1 MRTRHLLCGLLI
13 LMFASGCQSVGHKP
27 TGETH
32 RWAAYRIDLGESV
45 LEFSRDKMG
54 WTTDIAKQ
62 FAGVLANTKHP
73 MQWVAHS
80 QGGAIFSEAMRYN
93 LGKGIADMSNFSVA
107 FHAGANNRWV
117 TGQYAARAGVGIIGY
132 YDAPND
138 LVPQIVGLRA
148 WNRPDRLLWSIYSA
162 PSLFGD
168 KSPHTYPYK
177 PGQ

>member
-1 MRTRHLLCGLLI
+1 
-13 LMFASGCQSVGHKP
+13 
-27 TGETH
+27 
-32 RWAAYRIDLGESV
+32 
-45 LEFSRDKMG
+45 MG